1 MKSRKNY
8 LRKESMKKIN
18 LIPIMTS
25 VVLALVLVIM
35 ACGQTT
41 PAATTT
47 TPAPAAT
54 TTKAAAPT
62 TTTVEVDKKYN
73 CLSPQGIQLPVQI
86 SALAPRLDTFDGK
99 VVYVNQGEADP
110 IIMPALWT
118 RVQKD
123 KPNTTWKLIASN
135 QFGSNAPE
143 QEVIQTAK
151 AVIRGISW

>member
-1 MKSRKNY
+1 
-8 LRKESMKKIN
+8 LKKIN
-18 LIPIMTS
+18 LIPIITS
-25 VVLALVLVIM
+25 IVLALVLVIM
-35 ACGQTT
+35 ACGQATT

-47 TPAPAAT
+47 TPAPATT
-54 TTKAAAPT
+54 TTKAAAPV
-62 TTTVEVDKKYN
+62 TTTVEVDKKYQ

-86 SALAPRLDTFDGK
+86 SPLAPRLTTFDGV

-123 KPNTTWKLIASN
+123 YPKTTWKLIASN
-135 QFGSNAPE
+135 QFGSNTPE
-143 QEVIQTAK
+143 AEVLSTAK